1 MKKAFKW
8 GIVAA
13 VAVAI
18 IAAIIAVV
26 LVVLMKNKEDN
37 SVRKWLEN
45 LSSYRVSFQYLQIM
59 VDPRRQ
65 HWKVNQGRPQD
76 LEHQPGPGQLCL
88 REPQGPLRSSDQS
101 EKTTS
106 EIESKTSTRPRS
118 STATKTATATETTRP
133 STKPSPTG
141 ATLSTRA
148 STSTEQSST
157 SLETTSASISTEQA
171 STKPL
176 QTTTSG
182 TDQSQKTTSEIES
195 KTSTRPRSSSAS
207 KTTIPT
213 TTTSPSTKYT
223 TNPTSSLSLQPS
235 EPTEP
240 PSPTPT
246 LNPNGLYCLLVGDM
260 YNFNDKAAYEWEAI
274 HIEDIGMFFFRESP
288 ISKIGLW
295 AYGHTDY
302 PKTPDLNRMSSNYRE
317 HRQECG
323 NMKYR
328 HRSDPLTTSRKDT
341 HSLPQLNPQNKTLK
355 RIVAI
360 GHNTRHRIYNTFG
373 KNHSTK
379 EPYTLRHLSSSK
391 ELLFIDNDL
400 SEVAGPNGIAVT
412 TTILWDEQDYRRV
425 MDAIMGSQSKPDTS
439 DEE

>member
-1 MKKAFKW
+1 MISGAMKKAFKW

-37 SVRKWLEN
+37 S
-45 LSSYRVSFQYLQIM
+45 
-59 VDPRRQ
+59 D
-65 HWKVNQGRPQD
+65 HGRPQETT
-76 LEHQPGPGQLCL
+76 LES
-88 REPQGPLRSSDQS
+88 EPR
-101 EKTTS
+101 
-106 EIESKTSTRPRS
+106 TSTRPRA
-118 STATKTATATETTRP
+118 STGTRTAVPTGTTRT
-133 STKPSPTG
+133 STKYNANLNNFPLHLKPQVLPFPQNNFPLSLFKLLLQVPINLRRQHRKSNQRPRQDLDHQPLRRQLRPRKPQGLLRSTPQTSPPHFANPNMPSPTG

-328 HRSDPLTTSRKDT
+328 HRSDPLTTSSAIRILNELPWNKSAAKCLIFISAQKDT

-360 GHNTRHRIYNTFG
+360 GHN
-373 KNHSTK
+373 S
-379 EPYTLRHLSSSK
+379 
-391 ELLFIDNDL
+391 
-400 SEVAGPNGIAVT
+400 
-412 TTILWDEQDYRRV
+412 
-425 MDAIMGSQSKPDTS
+425 
-439 DEE
+439 